1 MEEKK
6 LLGRVGT
13 PKKVKIS
20 HPGVGIRREK
30 GGVFICTL
38 KKLVDVSRR
47 LVPIVVVSLPVVG
60 EHKNGFNEPKR
71 LSDGLPRPI
80 IAKLDYHWAWGSICR
95 VRG

>member
-1 MEEKK
+1 MFLRPKTAIFGGKRVIRE
-6 LLGRVGT
+6 GRA

-47 LVPIVVVSLPVVG
+47 LAPIVTVSLPGVG
-60 EHKNGFNEPKR
+60 EHKNGSK
-71 LSDGLPRPI
+71 G
-80 IAKLDYHWAWGSICR
+80 
-95 VRG
+95 

>member
-1 MEEKK
+1 MFLRQKQRFLEEKK

-30 GGVFICTL
+30 GGVFM
-38 KKLVDVSRR
+38 
-47 LVPIVVVSLPVVG
+47 G

-80 IAKLDYHWAWGSICR
+80 IAKLHYHWA
-95 VRG
+95 

>member
-1 MEEKK
+1 LEEKE

-13 PKKVKIS
+13 PKKRSNIS
-20 HPGVGIRREK
+20 SGLGIRREK

-47 LVPIVVVSLPVVG
+47 LVPIVKVSLPVVG

-80 IAKLDYHWAWGSICR
+80 IAKLDYHWAWGWIGR
-95 VRG
+95 LRG

>member
-1 MEEKK
+1 MEEKE
-6 LLGRVGT
+6 LLERVGT
-13 PKKVKIS
+13 PKKSQNIS
-20 HPGVGIRREK
+20 PGVGIRREK

-47 LVPIVVVSLPVVG
+47 LAPIVTVSLPVVG

-80 IAKLDYHWAWGSICR
+80 IAKLDYWAWGSISR
-95 VRG
+95 LR